1 MNTVKSLTI
10 EAAKQLVNSAS
21 ENEDFLLIPGIT
33 NLYEGEALVLAT
45 YRGGLVLDDL
55 TRLSDSAATAL
66 LAHKGGLSFNGLINI
81 SDELADIL
89 KQYQG
94 DLTLNINSL
103 DSINSTE
110 SLVSLKVNCKTLK
123 IKSAKKLMC
132 SERKNEDFL
141 FIPKIVNVD
150 DDAAAVISSYTGKI
164 LLDDLT
170 ILSDSAATILLNHKG
185 GLSLKSLRNISDE
198 LAEILVLY
206 QGELSLSIEYFKTV
220 SSSLARL
227 IINVF
232 KAADSLDFKNIE
244 DIDWD
249 AAKILADFHGSLL
262 LNNLTQISHS
272 SARMLSF
279 HEGPIELNGIM
290 NLTSLAASAL
300 ACHRGNLFLNGISH
314 LDKSVAAYLVQ
325 HSGLVELRNV
335 ASVSTEVAMILAA
348 NGENIFLN
356 VKDVYTLKV
365 FDVLASKNRIYPFS
379 LDNFTFEK
387 LTASSA
393 RFLVK
398 ILATHKLDPTCS
410 KTNLSLGQHSGD
422 LILTELTTLAVDVAR
437 SLSAHRGILNL
448 DGLIQISD
456 NVAEALSKHTGELHL
471 NGLVNISDE
480 ASRHLSKHLGLL
492 SLDGLHEISESFA
505 CYFTDHSGI
514 LSLRGVNWISEESAM
529 ALSKRDKQFPLRGLN
544 FIEELDIF
552 TPGLARLCA
561 RLGRQCNLQIIDEE
575 IAKVFLENWTNSS
588 NQLVAFKNIQTLNR
602 ETAIILCENWILIE
616 SLILYYVEESA
627 LRVFLEADVTV
638 VCIPSTSVEVNML
651 IEMYEKEEIE
661 RENKSNLRPG
671 QKTYIKNY
679 KRSERAYM
687 AYMKSLMSHQIISKT
702 DSHWSEIQCYY
713 KFKEQFPVAGTAF
726 DEAGIYDVL
735 NSIDDQRDSTRHQ
748 DDYYYDAELDR
759 AIEESREMERR
770 ELRN

>member
-21 ENEDFLLIPGIT
+21 ENEDVLLIPGIT

-66 LAHKGGLSFNGLINI
+66 LAHKGGLSINGLINI

-103 DSINSTE
+103 DSIKSTE
-110 SLVSLKVNCKTLK
+110 PLASLKVNCKTLK
-123 IKSAKKLMC
+123 VKSAKKLIC
-132 SERKNEDFL
+132 SKRENKDLLVISN
-141 FIPKIVNVD
+141 IVNVD
-150 DDAAAVISSYTGKI
+150 DDAAAVISLYPGKI

-170 ILSDSAATILLNHKG
+170 ILSDSAAIILLNHKG
-185 GLSLKSLRNISDE
+185 GLSLKGLRNISDE
-198 LAEILVLY
+198 LAEILMLY

-220 SSSLARL
+220 NSSLARL
-227 IINVF
+227 IIKAF
-232 KAADSLDFKNIE
+232 KAADSLDFKSIE

-249 AAKILADFHGSLL
+249 AAKILADFDGPLL

-279 HEGPIELNGIM
+279 HKGAIELNGIM
-290 NLTSLAASAL
+290 SLTSLAASAL
-300 ACHRGNLFLNGISH
+300 AHHRGNLFLNGILN
-314 LDKSVAAYLVQ
+314 LDKSVAAYLVH
-325 HSGLVELRNV
+325 HSGLVELKNV
-335 ASVSTEVAMILAA
+335 ASVPTEVAMILAA
-348 NGENIFLN
+348 NGENILLN

-365 FDVLASKNRIYPFS
+365 FDILAFKNRMSPFS

-387 LTASSA
+387 LTASTA
-393 RFLVK
+393 RFLVES
-398 ILATHKLDPTCS
+398 LDPHKLDPTCS
-410 KTNLSLGQHSGD
+410 GTNLALGQDSGD
-422 LILTELTTLAVDVAR
+422 LILTGLTTLAVDVAQA
-437 SLSAHRGILNL
+437 LSAHRGILNL
-448 DGLIQISD
+448 DGLSQISD

-505 CYFTDHSGI
+505 CYFTDHSGV
-514 LSLRGVNWISEESAM
+514 LSLRGVSWISDESAM
-529 ALSKRDKQFPLRGLN
+529 ALSKRDKRFPLRGLH
-544 FIEELDIF
+544 FIEELDVF

-575 IAKVFLENWTNSS
+575 IAKVFFENWNNSS
-588 NQLVAFKNIQTLNR
+588 NRFIAFKNIQTLNR
-602 ETAIILCENWILIE
+602 ETAIILCENWNFIE

-638 VCIPSTSVEVNML
+638 VCIPSTSVEVDML
-651 IEMYEKEEIE
+651 IKMYEKEEIE
-661 RENKSNLRPG
+661 REKKSNLRPG
-671 QKTYIKNY
+671 QKTYIKDY
-679 KRSERAYM
+679 ERSERAYM
-687 AYMKSLMSHQIISKT
+687 AYMKALMSHQIISKT
-702 DSHWSEIQCYY
+702 DSQWSEIQCFY
-713 KFKEQFPVAGTAF
+713 KFKEQFPVAGAAF
-726 DEAGIYDVL
+726 DEAGIYNIL
-735 NSIDDQRDSTRHQ
+735 FSIDSQTEISRYQ
-748 DDYYYDAELDR
+748 YDCYREAEIDWR
-759 AIEESREMERR
+759 IECEMEMR
-770 ELRN
+770 ELRD